1 MVNTLPQAIQT
12 ASYTYGRH
20 IQAVA
25 FSPITA
31 IPVLRAALRGP
42 RTVSISPRAETL
54 VIALYR
60 SGQLLP
66 EIVCLPTTSNT
77 EFLALHGLLMANVL
91 FLAAL
96 MAVCKPGMPSPEV
109 ISLATR
115 IIPARSTRQRGL
127 PTAHISPRA
136 DKI

>member
-1 MVNTLPQAIQT
+1 MVNTLPRAILT

-20 IQAVA
+20 IQAGA

-42 RTVSISPRAETL
+42 RTVCISPRAETW
-54 VIALYR
+54 VIALYS

-77 EFLALHGLLMANVL
+77 EFLALHGPLLANVL
-91 FLAAL
+91 FLAAW
-96 MAVCKPGMPSPEV
+96 MAACKPAVPSPEV
-109 ISLATR
+109 IS
-115 IIPARSTRQRGL
+115 
-127 PTAHISPRA
+127 
-136 DKI
+136 